1 VAIVPQA
8 MLDFRE
14 QSFGTGQVPGNQRD
28 FYDGAEFEQVLLDQV
43 LSAIAAAECRKQQQ
57 QAR

>member
-1 VAIVPQA
+1 VPQA

-14 QSFGTGQVPGNQRD
+14 QLFGPGQVAGNHRD
-28 FYDGAEFEQVLLDQV
+28 FDDGAEFEQVLLDQV
-43 LSAIAAAECRKQQQ
+43 LSAIAAAESRKQQR

>member
-1 VAIVPQA
+1 VPQA

-14 QSFGTGQVPGNQRD
+14 QSLGTGQVPGNQRD